1 MGKEFDIWDSTNEVV
16 KKAYAMENYEC
27 VDTGGAGNRCYIFF
41 SSNGLYFPNTQ
52 EEFEEKIFR
61 KNRYEWK
68 YIVSQSRICQKASRI
83 IYVRDI
89 YKQWYSYGIN
99 ENLNTIEKTL
109 DFLKELTKGYEV
121 ITVGSSAGG
130 YMAALTALVLE
141 AKFCIDFSGQYD
153 VRPNIENRYMELSKL
168 MQEMKS
174 PCNIFYFY
182 PKYSPDDVEQ
192 YEKVKKNPCI
202 KAFAFGEKNHAAT
215 MFVGNMGYI
224 IDREEEE
231 LLELFHRYEE
241 KVVNKFPFLFQT
253 VPLRKAVLI
262 MIREIKAF
270 LRRRMGK
277 TT

>member
-1 MGKEFDIWDSTNEVV
+1 MDKEFDIWDGANEIV
-16 KKAYAMENYEC
+16 KKAYGMDNYEC
-27 VDTGGAGNRCYIFF
+27 VDTGNGKNRCYIFF
-41 SSNGLYFPNTQ
+41 SSHGLYFPNTQ

-68 YIVSQSRICQKASRI
+68 YVVSQSGIFDKAGRI

-130 YMAALTALVLE
+130 YMAALTALILE

-153 VRPNIENRYMELSKL
+153 VRPNIENRYTELSKL
-168 MQEMKS
+168 LQEMKN

-192 YEKVKKNPCI
+192 YGRVKKNPCI

-215 MFVGNMGYI
+215 MFAGNMSYI

-241 KVVNKFPFLFQT
+241 KIVNKFPFLFQT
-253 VPLRKAVLI
+253 VPFRKAVVI

-270 LRRRMGK
+270 LKRRMGRK
-277 TT
+277 A